1 MERANL
7 MYLKE
12 ILYLTK
18 SIDEDRQVMYELAVN
33 KVLSDPD
40 VVKISRKIDRK
51 IEIVQKIMRK
61 ACG

>member
-1 MERANL
+1 

-40 VVKISRKIDRK
+40 VVKISQKIDRK